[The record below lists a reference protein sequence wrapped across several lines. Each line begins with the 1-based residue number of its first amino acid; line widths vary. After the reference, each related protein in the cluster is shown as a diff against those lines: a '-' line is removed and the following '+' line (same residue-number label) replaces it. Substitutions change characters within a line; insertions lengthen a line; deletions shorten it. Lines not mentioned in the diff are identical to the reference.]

1 MKLSRRG
8 FLRAGGLAMV
18 SYGLDPLFLTRAVY
32 AQPGPAPS
40 RSKSARVLVCLFQ
53 RGAVDGLSMLVPHGD
68 ARYYEGRP
76 NVAIPEAAV
85 VDLDGRFG
93 LHPALAPLKP
103 LWDAGVLAPIHA
115 IGSPDPTRSHF
126 DAQDYMESG
135 TPGVKSTADGWLN
148 RYCQHQREHDETPFR
163 AVSFGPELPRILAG
177 SAPSLAIGDLRT
189 FGVRAPN
196 DATRDRL
203 TRAFERLYETAPT
216 GLLASSAQEGFE
228 AANMLR
234 KLEPE
239 RYVPEHDARYPNG
252 RFGQS
257 LLQIAQLIKAD
268 VGLEIAFADVSG
280 WDTHVNQGAEQGPL
294 ANRLG
299 DFAQALAAFAQ
310 DLGDRMNEIVVVTC
324 SEFGR
329 TIAEN
334 GSGGTDHGRA
344 TAMMV
349 LGGPVRGRRVLGRWP
364 GLEPAARFEGRDLA
378 VTTDFRDLFAELLA
392 RHLGAGP
399 LDAVFPGFAISPGR
413 FPGAIRG

>member
-1 MKLSRRG
+1 MKLSRRA

-18 SYGLDPLFLTRAVY
+18 SYGLDPLFLARAVY
-32 AQPGPAPS
+32 SQPGAARKNS
-40 RSKSARVLVCLFQ
+40 GRVLVCLFQ
-53 RGAVDGLSMLVPHGD
+53 RGAVDGLSMLVPHAD
-68 ARYYEGRP
+68 ARYYKERP
-76 NVAIPEAAV
+76 RIAIPEASV
-85 VDLDGRFG
+85 IDLDGRFG

-115 IGSPDPTRSHF
+115 IGSPDPSRSHF

-148 RYCQHQREHDETPFR
+148 RYCQHQREHEQTPFR
-163 AVSFGPELPRILAG
+163 AVSFGPELPRILTG
-177 SAPSLAIGDLRT
+177 TAPSLAIGDLRA
-189 FGVRAPN
+189 FGLRAPN
-196 DATRDRL
+196 DAARDRL
-203 TRAFERLYETAPT
+203 TRAFEALYETAPT

-234 KLEPE
+234 RIEPE
-239 RYVPEHDARYPNG
+239 RYQPEHGARYPNG

-280 WDTHVNQGAEQGPL
+280 WDTHVNQGAAQGQL
-294 ANRLG
+294 ATRLG

-310 DLGDRMNEIVVVTC
+310 DLGERMTNVVLVTC

-334 GSGGTDHGRA
+334 GSVGTDHGRA

-349 LGGPVRGRRVLGRWP
+349 MGGAVRGGRVLGRWP

-378 VTTDFRDLFAELLA
+378 VTTDFRDLFAELLD
-392 RHLGAGP
+392 RHLGAGS
-399 LDAVFPGFAISPGR
+399 LEAVFPGRTTDPAR
-413 FPGAIRG
+413 YLGALRA

>member
-1 MKLSRRG
+1 MKLSRRA
-8 FLRAGGLAMV
+8 FLKAGGLAMV
-18 SYGLDPLFLTRAVY
+18 SYGLDPLFLARATY
-32 AQPGPAPS
+32 AQPGPAA
-40 RSKSARVLVCLFQ
+40 RSGRVLVCLFQ

-68 ARYYEGRP
+68 AHYYKERP
-76 NVAIPEAAV
+76 NIAIPQSAAI
-85 VDLDGRFG
+85 DLDGHFA

-103 LWDAGVLAPIHA
+103 LWDARVLAPIHA

-135 TPGVKSTADGWLN
+135 TPGVKATADGWLN

-177 SAPSLAIGDLRT
+177 SAPSLAIGDLRA

-203 TRAFERLYETAPT
+203 TRAFEQLYDTAPT

-228 AANMLR
+228 AANLL
-234 KLEPE
+234 KKIEPE
-239 RYVPEHDARYPNG
+239 RYVPEHGASYPNG

-257 LLQIAQLIKAD
+257 LLQIAQLIKAG

-280 WDTHVNQGAEQGPL
+280 WDTHVNQGSEQGQL
-294 ANRLG
+294 AARLG
-299 DFAQALAAFAQ
+299 DFAQGLAAFAQ
-310 DLGDRMNEIVVVTC
+310 DLDERMNEVVVVTC

-334 GSGGTDHGRA
+334 GSSGTDHGRA
-344 TAMMV
+344 TAMLVM
-349 LGGPVRGRRVLGRWP
+349 GGPVKGGRVLGRWP
-364 GLEPAARFEGRDLA
+364 GLATEARFEGRDLA
-378 VTTDFRDLFAELLA
+378 VTTDFRDLFAELLG
-392 RHLGAGP
+392 RHLGAGS
-399 LDAVFPGFAISPGR
+399 LEAVFPGHAIEPGR
-413 FPGAIRG
+413 FVGALRA